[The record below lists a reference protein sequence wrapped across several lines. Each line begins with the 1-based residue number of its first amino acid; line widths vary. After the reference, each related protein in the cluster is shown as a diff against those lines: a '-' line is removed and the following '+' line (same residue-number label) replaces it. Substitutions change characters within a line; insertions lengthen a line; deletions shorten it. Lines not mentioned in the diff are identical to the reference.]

1 MTFTKEQIA
10 QSLDV
15 LPKENRPVM
24 TAIIGQLQAE
34 MNRTKALLPT
44 ELFSG
49 SKDWTQG
56 NTVERIEWLLSM
68 YESSKQEV
76 ERLEKLVDDIEDDL
90 EAERRFN
97 FDRT

>member
-1 MTFTKEQIA
+1 MKT
-10 QSLDV
+10 
-15 LPKENRPVM
+15 
-24 TAIIGQLQAE
+24 QLQAE
-34 MNRTKALLPT
+34 MKRIRDLLPT
-44 ELFSG
+44 ELFEG
-49 SKDWTQG
+49 SKDWREG

-90 EAERRFN
+90 ASERQFN

>member
-1 MTFTKEQIA
+1 M
-10 QSLDV
+10 
-15 LPKENRPVM
+15 N
-24 TAIIGQLQAE
+24 QLQAE
-34 MNRTKALLPT
+34 MKRIRDLLPT

-56 NTVERIEWLLSM
+56 NTVERVEWLLSM